1 MNFFNKENM
10 KKFRDDL
17 KKSMKDMK
25 IEIKKLKQRED
36 NHQE

>member
-1 MNFFNKENM
+1 M